1 MPLKLVVSAGE
12 SKRSGTTAVGIL
24 TALIPCRDIQRKTKC
39 DGAKPVCGPCSSS
52 GRHEEV
58 RWVFN

>member
-1 MPLKLVVSAGE
+1 MPLRPVVSAAE
-12 SKRSGTTAVGIL
+12 SKRFDTAAVATL

-39 DGAKPVCGPCSSS
+39 DGTKPVCGPCSGS

-58 RWVFN
+58 R